1 MISVRRIIPLSSA
14 LALLAAC
21 DDTSVKSTGPND
33 EDKSLALSVMTAR
46 GDTLLPP
53 IDSPIILDDVAP
65 VRVSVVAPQPH
76 PMRAT
81 LPPVKPAQPS
91 SSPVFVPRTVAVAS
105 PAAVPRAVEAP
116 KKEEKTIRRGTVA
129 AGSLLSLVAGDQ
141 QCVSGAPVGETFSMR
156 LAEPLRGSNG
166 VVIPK
171 GARANAEITSMSEWG
186 AGAGVRVKSVH
197 FDGRSYPLESGVGY
211 IALESRKGRTCIP
224 ERGRIDA
231 EIKQPLTVVASN
243 S

>member
-1 MISVRRIIPLSSA
+1 MNSVRRIISLSSA

-21 DDTSVKSTGPND
+21 DDTSAKSTGPND
-33 EDKSLALSVMTAR
+33 EDQSLALSVMTAR

-65 VRVSVVAPQPH
+65 VRVSVVPPEPEPGNTTPA
-76 PMRAT
+76 PMR
-81 LPPVKPAQPS
+81 PGQPS
-91 SSPVFVPRTVAVAS
+91 SSPLFVPRVVAS
-105 PAAVPRAVEAP
+105 APPVVTRRVVEAP
-116 KKEEKTIRRGTVA
+116 RKEAKPVRRGIVP
-129 AGSLLSLVAGDQ
+129 AGSSLSLVASGQ
-141 QCVSGAPVGETFSMR
+141 VCVSGAPVGESFSMR
-156 LAEPLRGSNG
+156 LAESVRGSNG

-171 GARANAEITSMSEWG
+171 GARANAEFTSMSEWG

-197 FDGRSYPLESGVGY
+197 FDGHSYPVQSRVGY
-211 IALESRKGRTCIP
+211 VALESRKGKTCIP

-231 EIKQPLTVVASN
+231 EIRQPLTVVASN